1 MFIMQHVFLQ
11 HFPCKIRAEAVVFQ
25 GGVDLVGVVEEEVGV
40 GGHASKQWP
49 LALMLF
55 W

>member
-1 MFIMQHVFLQ
+1 M
-11 HFPCKIRAEAVVFQ
+11 VFQ
-25 GGVDLVGVVEEEVGV
+25 GGVDLVEVVGEEGVV

-49 LALMLF
+49 PALMLF

>member
-1 MFIMQHVFLQ
+1 M
-11 HFPCKIRAEAVVFQ
+11 VFQ
-25 GGVDLVGVVEEEVGV
+25 GGVDLVEVVEEEGVV

-49 LALMLF
+49 PALMLF